1 MTAKR
6 QRTVQG
12 SCWPCKQ
19 RRVKC
24 DLVRPRCRRCI
35 VSGAQCSFDKILVR
49 WNSRPTKAAP
59 IAYQASS
66 SSPKSNLFSQIQDNR
81 LAAGE
86 LKALDYFQAALWPL
100 LSTATQPCPPPISL
114 ALESEPVLLAMCEL
128 AEAHRL
134 LQQEGSPIHLQAIS
148 NKRLTCLSSVR
159 KQLRES
165 VSNNQSL
172 SQLLVAVLLLY
183 FLDGFIDCA
192 EQSASTTSHQAG
204 VRAIVE
210 QLGGFNVVIDEG
222 QKDTPHMLLSEFAST
237 DLTRAILDDRPP
249 CFPARIWLN
258 IERGIVWWEKQTYGV
273 TLAVVFRTMA
283 QIAFY
288 RQSIQAGD
296 EELSIEKVRDFE
308 RCLQPSFSVLSLDHF
323 NCPEEETLSKFE
335 LERVNQTIAFTR
347 AFQHSALI
355 YLYRAVCGLPPRH
368 HLVQQHVNFCM
379 GCIKAISSSS
389 KAHNCIV
396 FPVYVIGAHSF
407 TQDHQRDMLD
417 KLDSIYR
424 TLRFN
429 SLLSI
434 RAALEDLWS
443 SQRQEGDWRDMFTG
457 LGNHVLVL

>member
-6 QRTVQG
+6 QRTIQG

-24 DLVRPRCRRCI
+24 DLARPQCRRCN

-59 IAYQASS
+59 VAYQASS
-66 SSPKSNLFSQIQDNR
+66 TSPKSTLFRQIQDSR
-81 LAAGE
+81 LEASE

-100 LSTATQPCPPPISL
+100 LSTATQHCPPPISL

-134 LQQEGSPIHLQAIS
+134 LQREVSLTHLQAIS
-148 NKRLTCLSSVR
+148 NKRLICLSSVR

-165 VSNNQSL
+165 VSNNESL

-192 EQSASTTSHQAG
+192 EQSASTISHQAG

-210 QLGGFNVVIDEG
+210 KLGGFNMLIDEG

-237 DLTRAILDDRPP
+237 DLTRAILDDRVPS
-249 CFPARIWLN
+249 FPARIWRN
-258 IERGIVWWEKQTYGV
+258 IERGTVWWEKQTYGV
-273 TLAVVFRTMA
+273 TLAVVFRTMT

-288 RQSIQAGD
+288 RQSVQAGD

-308 RCLQPSFSVLSLDHF
+308 RCLQPSFSVLRLDHF

-335 LERVNQTIAFTR
+335 MERLNQTIAFTR

-355 YLYRAVCGLPPRH
+355 YLYRTICGFSPRH

-396 FPVYVIGAHSF
+396 FPVYVVGAHSF
-407 TQDHQRDMLD
+407 TPGHQQDILD
-417 KLDSIYR
+417 TLDSIYLR
-424 TLRFN
+424 LRFN

-443 SQRQEGDWRDMFTG
+443 SRRQEGDWRDMFTC
-457 LGNHVLVL
+457 LGNHILVL

>member
-24 DLVRPRCRRCI
+24 DLARPRCRRCN

-59 IAYQASS
+59 VAYQASTA
-66 SSPKSNLFSQIQDNR
+66 SPKSTLFRQIQDNR
-81 LAAGE
+81 LTAGE
-86 LKALDYFQAALWPL
+86 LKALDYFQAAVWPL

-134 LQQEGSPIHLQAIS
+134 LQQEGSLTNLQAIS

-165 VSNNQSL
+165 ISNNESL

-183 FLDGFIDCA
+183 FLDGFIDCG
-192 EQSASTTSHQAG
+192 EQSASTISHQAG

-210 QLGGFNVVIDEG
+210 QLGGFNMLVDEG
-222 QKDTPHMLLSEFAST
+222 QKNTPHMLLSEFAST
-237 DLTRAILDDRPP
+237 DLTRAILDDRAP
-249 CFPARIWLN
+249 CFPARIWRN
-258 IERGIVWWEKQTYGV
+258 IEKGTVWWEKQTYGV
-273 TLAVVFRTMA
+273 TLAVVFRIMT

-288 RQSIQAGD
+288 RQSVQAGD

-308 RCLQPSFSVLSLDHF
+308 RSLQPSFSVLRLDHF

-335 LERVNQTIAFTR
+335 MERVNQTIAFTR

-355 YLYRAVCGLPPRH
+355 YLYRAVCGFPPRH

-379 GCIKAISSSS
+379 GCIKAISSTS
-389 KAHNCIV
+389 KAYNCIV
-396 FPVYVIGAHSF
+396 FPVYVVGAHSF
-407 TQDHQRDMLD
+407 TPGHQQDILD
-417 KLDSIYR
+417 TLDSIYLR
-424 TLRFN
+424 LRFN

-443 SQRQEGDWRDMFTG
+443 SQRQEGGWGDMFTC